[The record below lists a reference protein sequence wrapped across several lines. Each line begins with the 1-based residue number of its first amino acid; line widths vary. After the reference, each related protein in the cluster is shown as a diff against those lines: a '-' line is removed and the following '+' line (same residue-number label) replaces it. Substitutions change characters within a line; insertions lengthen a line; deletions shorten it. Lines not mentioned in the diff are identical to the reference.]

1 MSDTEDS
8 STSSSQ
14 SFGKSQSVRTRCWS
28 WRQALFL
35 FHWFQAEELKEAG
48 NKAFKASKYRE
59 AIDFYEKAIN
69 ANKIS
74 QEDKAKCYGNMS
86 HCYLLWQSKYKE
98 ALEAGRKSIEC
109 SINKE
114 NCCYP
119 RAFQRC
125 AAAHVKLNQPG
136 LAALTLKKGLAWSVK
151 KCDIDQLEL
160 DYKSVE

>member
-1 MSDTEDS
+1 
-8 STSSSQ
+8 
-14 SFGKSQSVRTRCWS
+14 
-28 WRQALFL
+28 
-35 FHWFQAEELKEAG
+35 
-48 NKAFKASKYRE
+48 
-59 AIDFYEKAIN
+59 
-69 ANKIS
+69 
-74 QEDKAKCYGNMS
+74 MS

-136 LAALTLKKGLAWSVK
+136 LAALTLKKGLAWSVT
-151 KCDIDQLEL
+151 ETAR
-160 DYKSVE
+160 SVASVAGSLMLRGKDVDLGVKLASTNISSLPW